1 MKISNET
8 KVGALTAIAIV
19 LLILGFSFLKGKTFF
34 KTGNFLNAEFADA
47 KGLMISNPVY
57 INGFQVGSVYEI
69 ENTDANLKN
78 ISVTLKLKDNYNIP
92 VNSTATIKEN
102 PLGTPSIEIKLGDSK
117 TLLKSGEKIT
127 TVASTGLLG
136 GLTDKLGPI
145 GDEVK
150 NSLKSLDAVLKNLNT
165 VFDPN
170 TKNNL
175 QSTIANINKVT
186 EGLVASSASLQK
198 LLNAQ
203 SGSLAKS
210 LNNVDTFT
218 HNLNSQNAKI
228 SKMMSNIETTT
239 ENLAKT
245 DIDGAINKL
254 KSAIGKIDE
263 MMTKVQSSEGSLG
276 LLMNDKQ
283 LYNNLT
289 NTIRSAN
296 ILVDDLKT
304 HPKRYVNISVFGKKD
319 KGGALTAPLPIDTT
333 SQKN

>member
-19 LLILGFSFLKGKTFF
+19 LLILGFNFLKGKTFF

-47 KGLMISNPVY
+47 KGLMVSNPVF

-69 ENTDANLKN
+69 ENTDPNLKN
-78 ISVTLKLKDNYNIP
+78 IAVALKLKDSYNIP
-92 VNSTATIKEN
+92 TNSTATIKSN
-102 PLGTPSIEIKLGDSK
+102 PLGTPTIEITLGDSK
-117 TLLKSGEKIT
+117 TMLKSGEKIA
-127 TVASTGLLG
+127 TVVSAGLLA
-136 GLTDKLGPI
+136 GLSDKVGPI
-145 GDEVK
+145 ADEVK

-165 VFDPN
+165 VLDPN

-175 QSTIANINKVT
+175 QSTVANINKVT
-186 EGLVASSASLQK
+186 EGLVGSSASLQQ
-198 LLNAQ
+198 LLNTQ

-218 HNLNSQNAKI
+218 RNLNKQNEKI
-228 SKMMSNIETTT
+228 GKMMSNIETTT

-254 KSAIGKIDE
+254 KSAIGKLDE
-263 MMTKVQSSEGSLG
+263 MMTKLQSNEGSLG
-276 LLMNDKQ
+276 MLMNDKQ
-283 LYNNLT
+283 LYNQLV

-296 ILVDDLKT
+296 ILVDDLRT